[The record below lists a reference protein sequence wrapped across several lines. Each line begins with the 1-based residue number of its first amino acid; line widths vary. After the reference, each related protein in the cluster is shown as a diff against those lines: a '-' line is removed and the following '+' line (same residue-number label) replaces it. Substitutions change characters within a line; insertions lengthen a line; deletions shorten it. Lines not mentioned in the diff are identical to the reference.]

1 MARWRRITDPDEV
14 IVVDRVES
22 VARRIARTWSLLAI
36 AVFVVLGL
44 TVGIPH
50 TPDMEQWEKTVQLAT
65 LGVIVAGAVVAW
77 LLEGVGGA
85 VMLVGAAALGDMA
98 TLEHQPV
105 VALIP
110 ALVFSIPA
118 ICFLIAWKRTRSM
131 LSLLILGTAVVVVLG
146 AGGAVAYATYQH
158 GYGPSHPQS
167 ALPPLPETPVV
178 WMWSGGVTDSGAV
191 ITARIDGDDAEL
203 ELATETG
210 GAGTYTGTQTDGVW
224 RFSLSD
230 LTPITTYS
238 YRFVVDGVLDPL
250 RVGQFRTFSTDPMSF
265 TIALGSCA
273 RLGSAGK
280 VFETILAMDPDLFIS
295 TGDFFYADYITT
307 ASQFAAAYDTTLTSP
322 PQAALYAAVP
332 IAYTWDDH
340 DYGGNDS
347 DSTAPARDQALSA
360 YENLVPHYPLT
371 DTGAINQAFSIGRV
385 RIILLDG
392 RSAREPDTLPDG
404 PDKTMLGTAQL
415 DWFENELLTSSQSHA
430 LVIVATSV
438 PWISAPID
446 GGDDWGG
453 FTTERRTIAN
463 FLADNDIDNVMMI
476 AGDAHMLAIDDGTNT
491 DYSDR
496 GGHGFPLFH
505 AAALDRPGSFKG
517 GPYSEGA
524 FPGGGQFGV
533 IAVSD
538 DGGPI
543 LHVTLAGYD
552 WTGTRLIDYSF
563 EVVAP

>member
-1 MARWRRITDPDEV
+1 
-14 IVVDRVES
+14 
-22 VARRIARTWSLLAI
+22 
-36 AVFVVLGL
+36 
-44 TVGIPH
+44 
-50 TPDMEQWEKTVQLAT
+50 
-65 LGVIVAGAVVAW
+65 
-77 LLEGVGGA
+77 
-85 VMLVGAAALGDMA
+85 
-98 TLEHQPV
+98 

-131 LSLLILGTAVVVVLG
+131 LSLLILGAAIVVVLG
-146 AGGAVAYATYQH
+146 AGGAVAYSTYQH

-178 WMWSGGVTDSGAV
+178 WMWSGGVTDSAAV
-191 ITARIDGDDAEL
+191 VTARIDGDDAEL
-203 ELATETG
+203 ELATEAG

-230 LTPITTYS
+230 LTPITTYR
-238 YRFVVDGVLDPL
+238 YRFVVDGVLEPL

-307 ASQFAAAYDTTLTSP
+307 ASQFAAAYDDTLTSP

-347 DSTAPARDQALSA
+347 DSTAPGRDQALSA

-404 PDKTMLGTAQL
+404 PNKTMLGTAQL
-415 DWFENELLTSSQSHA
+415 DWFENELRTSSQNHA
-430 LVIVATSV
+430 LVIVTTSV

-533 IAVSD
+533 ITVTD

-543 LHVTLAGYD
+543 LHVTLAGYN
-552 WTGTRLIDYSF
+552 WTGARLIDYSF
-563 EVVAP
+563 EVASP

>member
-1 MARWRRITDPDEV
+1 MAWWRRITDPDEV
-14 IVVDRVES
+14 IVVDRVET
-22 VARRIARTWSLLAI
+22 VARGIARTWSLLAI

-131 LSLLILGTAVVVVLG
+131 LSLLILGAAIVVVLG
-146 AGGAVAYATYQH
+146 AGGAVAYSTYQH

-178 WMWSGGVTDSGAV
+178 WMWSGGVTDSAAV
-191 ITARIDGDDAEL
+191 VTARIDGDDAEL
-203 ELATETG
+203 ELATEAG

-230 LTPITTYS
+230 LTPITTYR
-238 YRFVVDGVLDPL
+238 YRFVVDGVLEPL

-307 ASQFAAAYDTTLTSP
+307 ASQFAAAYDDTLTSP

-347 DSTAPARDQALSA
+347 DSTAPGRDQALSA

-404 PDKTMLGTAQL
+404 PNKTMLGTAQL
-415 DWFENELLTSSQSHA
+415 DWFENELRTSSQNHA
-430 LVIVATSV
+430 LVIVTTSV

-533 IAVSD
+533 ITVTD

-543 LHVTLAGYD
+543 LHVTLAGYN
-552 WTGTRLIDYSF
+552 WTGARLIDYSF
-563 EVVAP
+563 EVASP